1 MLIDFIIILII
12 SYRLCQ
18 GRSYGRQRRC
28 CLPKRGYFAV
38 SRSSVGVRFD
48 NLSNIPE
55 EA

>member
-1 MLIDFIIILII
+1 MGVKDVAAYLN
-12 SYRLCQ
+12 
-18 GRSYGRQRRC
+18 GVN
-28 CLPKRGYFAV
+28 LPKRGYFAV